1 MYSTIILDNNAEAK
15 RIDGSLWNLY
25 GILFDRYRNDKYIR
39 VELNKIIVIT
49 CIDDYEPIC
58 DELLSRGYKDIKI
71 Y

>member
-1 MYSTIILDNNAEAK
+1 MYTTIILDNNEEAK

-25 GILFDRYRNDKYIR
+25 GILFDRYKNDKYIR
-39 VELNKIIVIT
+39 VEFNKIIVIT
-49 CIDDYEPIC
+49 CIDDYEPIF